1 MARILAVTPTFDGRM
16 CPESFKSI
24 WDLDKCGHDVL
35 FGFVRGYTVADAR
48 HAMVERAREV
58 GADYLLMVDSDVVV
72 PQDALANL
80 LECDAHV
87 CLGYYAHR
95 GSMGRLTN
103 LCAVGGH
110 FHSLYSAADMHA
122 KRDAGDPLLIV
133 KGGGLGCALVKME
146 VFDLISYP
154 FFRWYVYPDGHGTLS
169 EDLYFALKCEKAG
182 IPIVADAR
190 VECGHVL
197 SGTVYPGEWGF
208 R

>member
-1 MARILAVTPTFDGRM
+1 MARILAITPTFDGRM
-16 CPESFKSI
+16 GPETFKSI
-24 WDLDKCGHDVL
+24 WNLDRCGHEVMFDYI
-35 FGFVRGYTVADAR
+35 RGYTVADAR
-48 HAMVERAREV
+48 HAMVARARELA
-58 GADYLLMVDSDVVV
+58 ADYLLMVDSDVIL
-72 PQDALANL
+72 PIDALANL

-87 CLGYYAHR
+87 NLGYYAHR
-95 GSMGRLTN
+95 GSDGRLTN
-103 LCAVGGH
+103 LCVLGGGFRH
-110 FHSLYSAADMHA
+110 QYTAADMHA
-122 KRDAGDPLLIV
+122 KRASGDPLLIV

-169 EDLYFALKCEKAG
+169 EDLFFALKCEKAG

-197 SGTVYPGEWGF
+197 SETVYPRDGGL